1 MLIEVSKDVYRKYFS
16 TDLNPY
22 VSEAFIGLIGN
33 KTDKVIRLMERDDHA
48 MGLIAGLKDNALCAP
63 FSAPFAG
70 FHYSHEYLSYE
81 IIFEFIFQL
90 KNFVRENNL
99 KKVSIT
105 LPPDLYQTNMNA
117 KCVNAFVRQGFTM
130 STPEIIN
137 WIDLK
142 KFDGTWVKTTVAQ
155 NYRKALHNQLSFH
168 VVSDEQSMNKVYM
181 IISRNREVQGR
192 KIHMSLHDVVKVSSI
207 MPVDFFLIKDRNGNS
222 MGAGIF
228 YRGHEKIAQ
237 GVFVGDVLEHRSIG
251 IMDFL
256 YASIYDY
263 YQKMDYDFIDLGASC
278 LNGEP
283 NIGLLRFKEI
293 HNCAASLKFTFTW
306 SPDLELN
313 IINTENHVAKA

>member
-1 MLIEVSKDVYRKYFS
+1 MLFEVSKDVYRKFFS

-22 VSEAFIGLIGN
+22 VSEAFIGLIEN

-48 MGLIAGLKDNALCAP
+48 MGLIAGLKDNVLCAP

-142 KFDGTWVKTTVAQ
+142 KFDGTWVKNTVAQ

-192 KIHMSLHDVVKVSSI
+192 KIHMSLHDVMKVNSI

-256 YASIYDY
+256 YANIYDY
-263 YQKMDYDFIDLGASC
+263 YKKMDYDFIDLGASC

-293 HNCAASLKFTFTW
+293 HNCATSLKFTFTW

-313 IINTENHVAKA
+313 TFNTENYVAKA

>member
-33 KTDKVIRLMERDDHA
+33 KTDKVIRLMERDDHS

-81 IIFEFIFQL
+81 IVFEFISQL
-90 KNFVRENNL
+90 KNFVRENSL
-99 KKVSIT
+99 KRVSIT
-105 LPPDLYQTNMNA
+105 LPPVLYQTNMNA

-142 KFDGTWVKTTVAQ
+142 KFDGTWVKNTVAQ
-155 NYRKALHNQLSFH
+155 NYRKASHNQLSFH
-168 VVSDEQSMNKVYM
+168 VVSDEQSKNEVYM

-192 KIHMSLHDVVKVSSI
+192 KIHMSLHDIVKVSSI
-207 MPVDFFLIKDRNGNS
+207 MPVDFFLIKDKNGNN

-237 GVFVGDVLEHRSIG
+237 GVFIGDVLEHRSIG
-251 IMDFL
+251 IMDLL

-313 IINTENHVAKA
+313 IFNTENHVAKA